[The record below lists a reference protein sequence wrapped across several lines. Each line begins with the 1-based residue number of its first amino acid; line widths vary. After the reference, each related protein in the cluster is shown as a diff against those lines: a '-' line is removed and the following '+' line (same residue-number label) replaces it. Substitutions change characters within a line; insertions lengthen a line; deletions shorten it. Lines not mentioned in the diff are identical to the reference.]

1 MLTVPV
7 AAAVLDAL
15 ALAELELEV
24 EVEVELDE
32 LLLHPAASPVQ
43 AMASRATTGTLFL
56 EKAGIIQRTLPPI
69 VA

>member
-15 ALAELELEV
+15 ALAELEL

-43 AMASRATTGTLFL
+43 AMASRATTGTLLL
-56 EKAGIIQRTLPPI
+56 EKAGIILRTLPPM

>member
-15 ALAELELEV
+15 ALAEPELEV
-24 EVEVELDE
+24 EAEGELDE
-32 LLLHPAASPVQ
+32 LLHPAASPVQ

-56 EKAGIIQRTLPPI
+56 EKPGIIFRTLPPM